1 MCRIN
6 EQARYKLLNNE
17 LYYNSVVSFIRVNSI
32 LYYRDKINNNNSNN
46 NQNEDTEDDED
57 ESDDSTYD
65 EEMEE
70 SFFRYGNNNSG
81 FQTYGSDGEWDGE
94 MEEDEEDEEDGDLT
108 DGQELEENEE
118 EENENENENE
128 YDSASE
134 TDDPMDDYSSGIT
147 YIDGEDA
154 SYEIY
159 NDYYSDE
166 DEDED
171 EYEDEEEEEDDDDER
186 DWEDIYFEFIH
197 YVAMSLRC
205 PLTQDRIYIPAK
217 TINCEHNQCFDLK
230 GFIINSCITGRWLCP
245 VCDIDGRPLNLIIDL
260 VYEKQINAYHG
271 IEGFIH

>member
-6 EQARYKLLNNE
+6 EQSRYKLLNNE
-17 LYYNSVVSFIRVNSI
+17 FYYNSVVSFIRVNSI
-32 LYYRDKINNNNSNN
+32 LYYRNIINNNNYNNN
-46 NQNEDTEDDED
+46 NQNEYTEGDED

-70 SFFRYGNNNSG
+70 NFIRHCNNNSG

-94 MEEDEEDEEDGDLT
+94 MEEDEDEEDEEDGDQT

-118 EENENENENE
+118 EENENE

-147 YIDGEDA
+147 FIDGEDA

-166 DEDED
+166 DEDE
-171 EYEDEEEEEDDDDER
+171 YEDEEEER
-186 DWEDIYFEFIH
+186 DWEDIYFEFVH

-245 VCDIDGRPLNLIIDL
+245 VCDIDGRPFNLIIDL

-271 IEGFIH
+271 VEGFIH